1 MKKRT
6 VCLMVAALAAGTLC
20 GCSGSEKPAETTVA
34 SRAQSEAAKED
45 EGKKPEASEEK
56 TVYPAGTITIYGTGQ
71 PQYLCMA
78 GEKQRYCTRGNS

>member
-34 SRAQSEAAKED
+34 SGAQSEAAKED
-45 EGKKPEASEEK
+45 EGKKPEASERK
-56 TVYPAGTITIYGTGQ
+56 DCLSGRYDYGTGQ
-71 PQYLCMA
+71 PQYLKSISMH
-78 GEKQRYCTRGNS
+78 GWRETEILHQR

>member
-34 SRAQSEAAKED
+34 SGAQSEAAKED
-45 EGKKPEASEEK
+45 EGKSRR
-56 TVYPAGTITIYGTGQ
+56 
-71 PQYLCMA
+71 L
-78 GEKQRYCTRGNS
+78 QRKRLFIRQVRLQFTEQDSLSI

>member
-34 SRAQSEAAKED
+34 SGAQSEAAKED

-56 TVYPAGTITIYGTGQ
+56 TVYPAGTITI
-71 PQYLCMA
+71 
-78 GEKQRYCTRGNS
+78 